1 MLNSKMMK
9 LVVAFIIAEKA
20 RGRGEE
26 VRCLCYERQRNLE
39 IIKTIKIVVNSES
52 GFVPLI
58 FPP

>member
-1 MLNSKMMK
+1 MMK

-39 IIKTIKIVVNSES
+39 IIKTIKIIVNSES